1 MKKINCNFEGEKNG
15 NAKLSKENVEA
26 IRFLHQNTGL
36 SQRQIAAL
44 FGICKTHARRIIF
57 GISWA

>member
-15 NAKLSKENVEA
+15 NAKLTKEQVEA
-26 IRFLHQNTGL
+26 IRFLYKHEKLT
-36 SQRQIAAL
+36 QRQLAAQ
-44 FGICKTHARRIIF
+44 FGICKTHARRVIL